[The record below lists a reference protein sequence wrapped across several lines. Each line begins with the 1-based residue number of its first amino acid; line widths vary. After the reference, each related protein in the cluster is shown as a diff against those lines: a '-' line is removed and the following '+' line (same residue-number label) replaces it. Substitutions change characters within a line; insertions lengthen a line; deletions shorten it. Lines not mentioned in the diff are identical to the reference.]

1 MEAGE
6 VCVGQELGL
15 LVEGERGLLVLQVG
29 SWDTRVGVS
38 HAAPDWAA
46 GVGTP
51 HAAASWLI
59 HGDAIYDKSFPSRGV
74 EPPLSLRK
82 LGGKSTSAADDP
94 TQEHSLLTP
103 PKRVRID
110 AFLCQ
115 CFPLSLSLSLGVC
128 VTSFALV
135 LTHSHTHFPRLIC
148 NCMTP
153 LLGLAVFTTPLKAFL
168 TSEPSSFFKKHIG
181 GKEWQVYGA

>member
-1 MEAGE
+1 MKAGE

-74 EPPLSLRK
+74 EPP
-82 LGGKSTSAADDP
+82 
-94 TQEHSLLTP
+94 
-103 PKRVRID
+103 
-110 AFLCQ
+110 
-115 CFPLSLSLSLGVC
+115 SLSESWEENPLQLQMI
-128 VTSFALV
+128 
-135 LTHSHTHFPRLIC
+135 RLR
-148 NCMTP
+148 NTY
-153 LLGLAVFTTPLKAFL
+153 F
-168 TSEPSSFFKKHIG
+168 
-181 GKEWQVYGA
+181 